1 MRARVLADLLTAA
14 TGLLSVHTQG
24 AHTVEVLTPTLEFEE
39 GPLATEPTTGG
50 SVSAAGLTA
59 TGTLL
64 AVLSQILVLHCPV
77 YDRRQRL

>member
-1 MRARVLADLLTAA
+1 
-14 TGLLSVHTQG
+14 
-24 AHTVEVLTPTLEFEE
+24 VEVLTPTLEFEE